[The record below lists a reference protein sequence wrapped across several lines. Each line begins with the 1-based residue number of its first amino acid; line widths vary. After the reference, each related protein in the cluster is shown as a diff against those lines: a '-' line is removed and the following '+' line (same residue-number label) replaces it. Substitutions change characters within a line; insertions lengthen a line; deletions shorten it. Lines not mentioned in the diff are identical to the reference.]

1 MLNYSGSTSLLLQ
14 PTFANVIKNK
24 PSIISKVSFKDIN
37 NIISS
42 AQKMINIYDRAIPI
56 INQTK
61 PMIDNIRTTLK
72 VAKVFK
78 GMNSSNNLEK
88 AFDNLPDYDG
98 QETLKT
104 KKEEEVIKVNNNP
117 FIPML

>member
-14 PTFANVIKNK
+14 PAFTNVIKNK
-24 PSIISKVSFKDIN
+24 TSIISKVSFKDIN
-37 NIISS
+37 NIISG

-61 PMIDNIRTTLK
+61 PMIDNIRTTFK

-78 GMNSSNNLEK
+78 KMNSSNDLEK
-88 AFDNLPDYDG
+88 AFDNLPDYDN
-98 QETLKT
+98 QETPQ
-104 KKEEEVIKVNNNP
+104 KENKEEVIKVNNNP
-117 FIPML
+117 FIPMV